1 MGGVM
6 MLEKLSNGLDYIE
19 NIFAVIGGILLA
31 IATITVVMEVVARYF
46 FNYSFMWVNELS
58 EYILLYIPFLGAA
71 WLLRSNGH
79 ITVDIIEELMSRRI
93 RYISDIFIAIV
104 GIFICTVFVWY
115 GAITTADVINRDI
128 RSLTVFQTPQ
138 VYVVIVIPVGALI
151 LMLEFIRKL
160 HRTITHVE
168 ITEGK

>member
-1 MGGVM
+1 
-6 MLEKLSNGLDYIE
+6 MLDKLSNGLDYIE
-19 NIFAVIGGILLA
+19 NVLACIGGILLA
-31 IATITVVMEVVARYF
+31 IATITVVMEVVTRYF
-46 FNYSFMWVNELS
+46 FNYSFMWVNEIS

-79 ITVDIIEELMSRRI
+79 ITVDIVEELLSFRM
-93 RYISDIFIAIV
+93 RYVSNIFIALV
-104 GIFICTVFVWY
+104 GIFISIIFVWY

-128 RSLTVFQTPQ
+128 RSLTVLQTPQ
-138 VYVVIVIPVGALI
+138 VYVVIVIPVGAFI

-168 ITEGK
+168 ITQEK